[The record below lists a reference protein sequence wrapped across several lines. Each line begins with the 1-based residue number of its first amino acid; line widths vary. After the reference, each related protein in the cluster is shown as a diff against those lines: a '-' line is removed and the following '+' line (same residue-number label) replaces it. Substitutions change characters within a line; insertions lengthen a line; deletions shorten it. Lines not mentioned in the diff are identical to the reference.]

1 MSERVAPGTYP
12 NLPGAC
18 FIRPNPGDVGTLVG
32 RNRLVLRRVWNG
44 DLTSR
49 GRNVLANGPFRI
61 ANNAGDPLSRQNF
74 SAGGPNMVSSTGRSK
89 LHLASNRDGGQA
101 GTAAYIPVCTTNVKY
116 VYDSSIFTR
125 FKKQQTVNYGYAG
138 LGTINGDYTAGGA
151 NNGANSP
158 LRRARIH

>member
-12 NLPGAC
+12 NVPGAS
-18 FIRPNPGDVGTLVG
+18 FIRPYPGNVGTLVG

-49 GRNVLANGPFRI
+49 GRNVLAMGTFRI
-61 ANNAGDPLSRQNF
+61 ANNAGDPLSRKNF

-101 GTAAYIPVCTTNVKY
+101 GTAAAIPVATTNVKY
-116 VYDSSIFTR
+116 VYDSSNFTR

-158 LRRARIH
+158 LRLARIH